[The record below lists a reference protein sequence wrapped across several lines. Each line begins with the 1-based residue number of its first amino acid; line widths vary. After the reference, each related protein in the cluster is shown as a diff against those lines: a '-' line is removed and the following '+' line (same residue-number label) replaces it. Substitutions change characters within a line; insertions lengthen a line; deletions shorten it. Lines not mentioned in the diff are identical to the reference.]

1 MVALPRETHPRR
13 SRCGRYYGG
22 PIFQF
27 RRCRSVPARNNNYLS

>member
-27 RRCRSVPARNNNYLS
+27 RQYRSALVRNNNNLS